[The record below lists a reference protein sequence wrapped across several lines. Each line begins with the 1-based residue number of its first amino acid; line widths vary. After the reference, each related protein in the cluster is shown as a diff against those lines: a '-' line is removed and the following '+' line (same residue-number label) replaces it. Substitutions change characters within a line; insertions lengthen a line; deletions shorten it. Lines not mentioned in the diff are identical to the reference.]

1 MLWCDCRDFL
11 YFQVLMG
18 MLLATNYEKKP
29 FLPKVEVAVKNLFN
43 EPADAFYTG
52 KVMDLLFDGVSI
64 DCSSKEDNCCCLSS
78 IRRRTSRA
86 PNRRK
91 SLSIFYTRRRKFFY
105 LFCIW
110 ITSLTFGLHFRR
122 NFSPLFIM

>member
-64 DCSSKEDNCCCLSS
+64 DCSSKEDTTVAVCLQLEDAPAVRRIDENHLAFS
-78 IRRRTSRA
+78 ILGGVSFSIYFVFESRVWLLA
-86 PNRRK
+86 Y
-91 SLSIFYTRRRKFFY
+91 IFDGIFHRY
-105 LFCIW
+105 L
-110 ITSLTFGLHFRR
+110 
-122 NFSPLFIM
+122 

>member
-1 MLWCDCRDFL
+1 
-11 YFQVLMG
+11 MG

-64 DCSSKEDNCCCLSS
+64 DCSSKEDTTVAVCLQLEDAPAVRRIDEDHLAFS
-78 IRRRTSRA
+78 ILGGVSFSIYFVFKSR
-86 PNRRK
+86 
-91 SLSIFYTRRRKFFY
+91 F
-105 LFCIW
+105 
-110 ITSLTFGLHFRR
+110 
-122 NFSPLFIM
+122 